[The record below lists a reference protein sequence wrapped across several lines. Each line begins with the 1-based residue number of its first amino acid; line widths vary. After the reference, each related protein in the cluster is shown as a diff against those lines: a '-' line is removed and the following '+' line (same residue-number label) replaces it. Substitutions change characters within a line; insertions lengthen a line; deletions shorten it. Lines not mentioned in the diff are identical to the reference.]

1 MTTSSQNQP
10 MDTKTEGGQ
19 DELLALSGE
28 IAAQLEVKLPN
39 AQRGALIAAGL
50 LRRARQSALA
60 HRDFLTLRR
69 EARAYAQ
76 VSAGVRC
83 HVLRH
88 GRGIRIELVQLAPDA
103 ALIWPDD
110 VLAQEILV
118 MTGTLHASHG
128 GTLAQHDLC
137 MRRDSS
143 NALCAGCA
151 GAHLYVR
158 QLIDLESLPAA
169 EQTWWRSD
177 DATQAAQW
185 EPMSEGVEIKGLR
198 CVGDV
203 VSTLARIAPG
213 ALVVD
218 HGHRLDEDCMMLQG
232 DLFLGDILLRENDYQ
247 LAPAGGAHLNSM
259 SDTGALFYFH
269 GAMPTA
275 VG

>member
-28 IAAQLEVKLPN
+28 IAAQLAVELPN

-50 LRRARQSALA
+50 MRRIRQSALA

-69 EARAYAQ
+69 EARDYAQ

-88 GRGIRIELVQLAPDA
+88 GRGVRIDLVQLAPDA

-118 MTGTLHASHG
+118 MTGTLHAGHS
-128 GTLAQHDLC
+128 GTLAPHDLC
-137 MRRDSS
+137 VRRDLSK
-143 NALCAGCA
+143 ALCAGCA

-177 DATQAAQW
+177 DATQSAQW
-185 EPMSEGVEIKGLR
+185 EPLSEGVEIKGLR

-203 VSTLARIAPG
+203 VSTLARVAPG

-218 HGHRLDEDCMMLQG
+218 HGHHLDEDCMMLQG

-247 LAPAGGAHLNSM
+247 LAPAGVAHLNSM